1 MPSRLDKCAA
11 AACAE
16 LAARFTRVRAG
27 VDSGFGDAAVSQAL
41 RAACPGV
48 WMTVEDGPAARA
60 RVAESL
66 DPKTVL
72 QLGVG
77 GEMPFDDHQFE
88 VVVLSAALL
97 SGDRART
104 DAVVRET
111 HRILQG
117 GGCLVFSVDEAGSG
131 MGFSQRGIY
140 DLLKEGFDVVGLKR
154 PPWWKFGA
162 AGRTLTVCARR
173 KTWRRRS
180 APIVGEAMPV
190 SSAMLSPRERKVAVK

>member
-1 MPSRLDKCAA
+1 MHSSMDRCAA

-16 LAARFTRVRAG
+16 LSSRFTRVRAG
-27 VDSGFGDAAVSQAL
+27 VDVGFDDVTVSQTL

-60 RVAESL
+60 RSAEAL

-72 QLGVG
+72 ELGAG

-88 VVVLSAALL
+88 VAVLSASLL
-97 SGDRART
+97 IGDRERADT
-104 DAVVRET
+104 VVREM

-117 GGCLVFSVDEAGSG
+117 GGCLVFSVDEAGG
-131 MGFSQRGIY
+131 ATGFSQRGVY
-140 DLLKEGFDVVGLKR
+140 DMLKDGFDVVGLKR

-173 KTWRRRS
+173 KTWRSRS
-180 APIVGEAMPV
+180 AQIVGATMPV
-190 SSAMLSPRERKVAVK
+190 SPAMLSPRERKGGVR

>member
-1 MPSRLDKCAA
+1 MASSPDRCAA

-16 LAARFTRVRAG
+16 IASRFTRVRAG
-27 VDSGFGDAAVSQAL
+27 VDAGFGDASVSRAL
-41 RAACPGV
+41 RASCPGV
-48 WMTVEDGPAARA
+48 WMTVEDGHDARMRAAEA
-60 RVAESL
+60 L

-72 QLGVG
+72 QLGLG

-104 DAVVRET
+104 DAIVRET

-117 GGCLVFSVDEAGSG
+117 GGCLVFSVEESEAGA
-131 MGFSQRGIY
+131 GFTQRGVY
-140 DLLKEGFDVVGLKR
+140 DLLKDGFDVVGLKR

-173 KTWRRRS
+173 KTWRSRS
-180 APIVGEAMPV
+180 ATIVGEAMPV
-190 SSAMLSPRERKVAVK
+190 SPAMLSPRERKGA

>member
-1 MPSRLDKCAA
+1 MPSRPDRCAA

-16 LAARFTRVRAG
+16 IASRFTRVRAG
-27 VDSGFGDAAVSQAL
+27 VDAGFGDASVSQAL
-41 RAACPGV
+41 RASCPGV

-60 RVAESL
+60 RVAATL

-72 QLGVG
+72 QLGTG

-88 VVVLSAALL
+88 VVVLSASLL
-97 SGDRART
+97 SGDRARADT
-104 DAVVRET
+104 LVRET

-117 GGCLVFSVDEAGSG
+117 GGCLVFSVDEAGGASG
-131 MGFSQRGIY
+131 FTQRGVY
-140 DLLKEGFDVVGLKR
+140 DLLRDGFDVVGLKR

-173 KTWRRRS
+173 KTWRRRT
-180 APIVGEAMPV
+180 APIVGETMPV
-190 SSAMLSPRERKVAVK
+190 SSAMLSPRQRKAGLR

>member
-1 MPSRLDKCAA
+1 MASSPDRCAA

-16 LAARFTRVRAG
+16 LAARYARVRAG
-27 VDSGFGDAAVSQAL
+27 VDAGFGDASVSQAL
-41 RAACPGV
+41 RAASPGV
-48 WMTVEDGPAARA
+48 WMTVEDGAAARA
-60 RVAESL
+60 RAAEVL

-72 QLGVG
+72 QLGTG

-88 VVVLSAALL
+88 VVVLSASLL
-97 SGDRART
+97 SGDRARADT
-104 DAVVRET
+104 LVRET

-117 GGCLVFSVDEAGSG
+117 GGCLVFSVDEAGGASG
-131 MGFSQRGIY
+131 FTQRGVY
-140 DLLKEGFDVVGLKR
+140 DLLKDGFDVVGLKR

-190 SSAMLSPRERKVAVK
+190 SSAMLSPRERKGGLR